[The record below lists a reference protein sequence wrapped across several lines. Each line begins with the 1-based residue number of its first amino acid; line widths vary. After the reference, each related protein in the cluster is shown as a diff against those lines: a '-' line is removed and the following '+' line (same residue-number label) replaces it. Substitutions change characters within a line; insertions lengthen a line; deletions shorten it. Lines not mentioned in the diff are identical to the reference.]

1 MILTVHRYNSH
12 HVSIRREALALTST
26 KVTIRFII
34 YFEIGMNGVGGPEQ
48 QAQTTTTNGD
58 RLPTRERGYRSAN

>member
-12 HVSIRREALALTST
+12 RVSIRREVLELIFT
-26 KVTIRFII
+26 KVTIMVII
-34 YFEIGMNGVGGPEQ
+34 YYEIGMNGAGGPEQ
-48 QAQTTTTNGD
+48 QPLTTSTNGD